1 MVYKKLFIP
10 GPTHVRDDVLQKLA
24 TPAIGHRSKDF
35 SSLYDSIQPKIKKL
49 LYTDNVVYMGTH
61 SATGWMEAA
70 IRNCVG
76 KKVLNTV
83 NGAFSDRWNGIAN
96 DCEKANEKIDVEW
109 GMGIKGDIIREKLET
124 NEFDAVCVTH
134 NETSTGVMNNLED
147 ISKVMKDFP
156 DVMFMVDAVSSMS
169 GVKIEVDKLGIDV
182 IMASLQKA
190 FAIPPGFSICAVSEK
205 AMEKSKD
212 MKNKGY
218 YFDYWVFDKYHQK
231 SQTPTTPST
240 PHMFALDYQLDRI
253 HEEGAENRF
262 KRHED
267 MANYVRDW
275 VKKNWEMFAEPG
287 FESNTVTTAK
297 NTKEISVADLNAKLG
312 ERGFMISNGYGKK
325 LKEITFRIAH
335 MGDIQIADL
344 KEVIENIEDILEMK

>member
-1 MVYKKLFIP
+1 
-10 GPTHVRDDVLQKLA
+10 
-24 TPAIGHRSKDF
+24 
-35 SSLYDSIQPKIKKL
+35 
-49 LYTDNVVYMGTH
+49 
-61 SATGWMEAA
+61 
-70 IRNCVG
+70 
-76 KKVLNTV
+76 LNTV

-96 DCEKANEKIDVEW
+96 DCSKENEKFEVEW
-109 GMGIKGDIIREKLET
+109 GKGITPDMIKERLET
-124 NEFDAVCVTH
+124 GEFDTLCVTH
-134 NETSTGVMNNLED
+134 NETSTGVMNSLED
-147 ISKVMKDFP
+147 IAKVVKEFP
-156 DVMFMVDAVSSMS
+156 EVVFMVDAVSSMS
-169 GVKIEVDKLGIDV
+169 GVKIDVDKCGIDV
-182 IMASLQKA
+182 IMASVQKA
-190 FAIPPGFSICAVSEK
+190 FAIPPGFSMCAVSEK
-205 AMEKSKD
+205 AMERSKD

-218 YFDYWVFDKYHQK
+218 YFDYQVFDKYHQK

-262 KRHED
+262 QRHTD
-267 MANYVRDW
+267 MANYVRGW
-275 VKKNWEMFAEPG
+275 VKENWEMFAEPG

-297 NTKEISVADLNAKLG
+297 NTKEISVADLNNKLG

>member
-35 SSLYDSIQPKIKKL
+35 SALYDSIQPKIQKL
-49 LYTDNVVYMGTH
+49 LYTKNVVYMGTH

-76 KKVLNTV
+76 TKVLNTI
-83 NGAFSDRWNGIAN
+83 NGAFSKRWNGIAGECGK
-96 DCEKANEKIDVEW
+96 DNEAINVEW
-109 GMGIKGDIIREKLET
+109 GKAIKPEMIKEKLET
-124 NEFDAVCVTH
+124 GEFDAVCVTH
-134 NETSTGVMNNLED
+134 NETSTGVMNPLEE
-147 ISKVMKDFP
+147 IAEVMKEYP

-169 GVKIEVDKLGIDV
+169 GAKIEVDKLGIDV
-182 IMASLQKA
+182 ILASVQKC
-190 FAIPPGFSICAVSEK
+190 FAISPGFSICAVSEK

-212 MKNKGY
+212 MKDKGY
-218 YFDYWVFDKYHQK
+218 YFDYWAFDKYHKK

-253 HEEGAENRF
+253 FEEGAENRF
-262 KRHED
+262 ARHKK
-267 MANYVRDW
+267 MANYVRGW
-275 VKKNWEMFAEPG
+275 VKNNFEMFAELG
-287 FESNTVTTAK
+287 YESLTVTTAT
-297 NTKEISVADLNAKLG
+297 NTKGISVADLNSKLG
-312 ERGFMISNGYGKK
+312 ERGFMISNGYGD
-325 LKEITFRIAH
+325 LKEKTFRIAH
-335 MGDIQIADL
+335 MGDLQIADL